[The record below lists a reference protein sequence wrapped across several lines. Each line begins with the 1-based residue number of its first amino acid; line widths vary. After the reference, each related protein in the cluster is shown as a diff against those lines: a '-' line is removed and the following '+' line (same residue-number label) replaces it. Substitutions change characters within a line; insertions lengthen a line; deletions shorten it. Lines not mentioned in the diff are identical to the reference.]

1 MKNTGV
7 LNITGED
14 AVQQNVLYNNLIGLI
29 AVLYVWV
36 MYVRVIILGD
46 PGAGRKENLSHPD
59 KLPLGLRGS
68 VK

>member
-46 PGAGRKENLSHPD
+46 PGAGRKLNSSRPD
-59 KLPLGLRGS
+59 KRPLGLRGS

>member
-46 PGAGRKENLSHPD
+46 PGAGRKLNSSRPD